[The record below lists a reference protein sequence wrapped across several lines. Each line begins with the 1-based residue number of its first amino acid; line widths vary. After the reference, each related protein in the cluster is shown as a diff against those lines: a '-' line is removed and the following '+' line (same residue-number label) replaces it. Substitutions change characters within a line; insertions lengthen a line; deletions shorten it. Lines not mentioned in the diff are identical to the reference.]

1 MKLSRLE
8 QNLTANL
15 AISKF
20 VSQTILALIW
30 TAINTMST
38 AAAMVME
45 SAECTDEEL
54 EDLWKQ
60 LEDGR
65 Y

>member
-1 MKLSRLE
+1 
-8 QNLTANL
+8 
-15 AISKF
+15 
-20 VSQTILALIW
+20 
-30 TAINTMST
+30 MST

-60 LEDGR
+60 LEDAAGR

>member
-1 MKLSRLE
+1 M
-8 QNLTANL
+8 N
-15 AISKF
+15 
-20 VSQTILALIW
+20 
-30 TAINTMST
+30 T
-38 AAAMVME
+38 AAVMVME
-45 SAECTDEEL
+45 SVECTDEEL